1 MSILPA
7 NLCSRRVC
15 GSSGF
20 TLAEMMVS
28 IFVYLF
34 IFVGVMVAIQIFG
47 LRVYTLAATKLSA
60 TTGGRQTLNTI
71 RDQIRRAQH
80 VYVGTY
86 NPTNGHTFAQAP
98 NGSLQMGNA
107 LAVIYTNRTSS
118 NYMVY
123 YQDSTQ
129 PTNLLC
135 SVSTNGT
142 VTVLAKYVTNYYC
155 FYAEDYQTNVLTTYN
170 NNPVI
175 HVILQFDQW
184 EYPIAFIG
192 TGTNTVGVNAY
203 DYYRLQTRISRR
215 LR

>member
-1 MSILPA
+1 M
-7 NLCSRRVC
+7 C
-15 GSSGF
+15 
-20 TLAEMMVS
+20 
-28 IFVYLF
+28 
-34 IFVGVMVAIQIFG
+34 
-47 LRVYTLAATKLSA
+47 
-60 TTGGRQTLNTI
+60 
-71 RDQIRRAQH
+71 
-80 VYVGTY
+80 YVGTY
-86 NPTNGHTFAQAP
+86 NPTNRHTFAQAP
-98 NGSLQMGNA
+98 NDRSRRATLWPS
-107 LAVIYTNRTSS
+107 IDTNRTSS

-192 TGTNTVGVNAY
+192 TGTNTWVS
-203 DYYRLQTRISRR
+203 TRMTITASRR
-215 LR
+215 ASRAN